1 MKHEDIFPLP
11 LMQLLV
17 HCSIRIPL
25 AAFPDYMARRMYVH
39 ILVRG
44 IAGARPGL
52 KIAEANV

>member
-1 MKHEDIFPLP
+1 
-11 LMQLLV
+11 MQLLV

>member
-1 MKHEDIFPLP
+1 MKHEHIFLLP
-11 LMQLLV
+11 LMHSLL

-25 AAFPDYMARRMYVH
+25 AAFPDYMARRMCVH
-39 ILVRG
+39 ILARG